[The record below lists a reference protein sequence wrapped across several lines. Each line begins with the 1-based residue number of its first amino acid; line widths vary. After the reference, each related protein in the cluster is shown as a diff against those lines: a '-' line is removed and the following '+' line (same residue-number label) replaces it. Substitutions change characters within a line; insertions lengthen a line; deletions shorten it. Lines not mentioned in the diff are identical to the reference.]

1 MAGPVDVV
9 EERARSR
16 VGSTLRNKY
25 TLEALLGLGGTAA
38 VYRGVHRN
46 GYRVAIKML
55 HREISLDRDIRSRF
69 LSEGYAA
76 NKVGHEG
83 VMRVLDDDTAEDGST
98 FLVMELLDG
107 ETLDE
112 RAGNNR
118 GRLPVKDVLAAAYQ
132 LLDVLA
138 VAHARGIIH
147 RDVKPEN
154 LFLTHGGILEILDF
168 GIARVRDLA
177 AAHATANGQVFGT
190 PAFMPPEQ
198 ALGQPADVDHRSD
211 LWAVGAT
218 MFTLLTGR
226 YVYEGESAIQHI
238 AQAAHASPPL
248 LQSALPGVSSH
259 VAAIVDRALLREREH
274 RWQSA
279 REMQQAVDEAH
290 ASVFGMRL
298 SSDTPMLQTPAASVL
313 GEVPTL
319 PPAPAVTTRHVSVG
333 LGLAIGVGAL
343 ATGAGVSVLWWWL
356 ARAPEMSPLPVVRDP
371 PAAASTLPPFDR
383 SGAHAPAGTSST
395 AKTAAPS
402 ASPSSKTPRR
412 LPPKRLGT
420 GAFDYQ

>member
-1 MAGPVDVV
+1 MSGPVDVV
-9 EERARSR
+9 YERARSR
-16 VGSTLRNKY
+16 VGTTVRGKY
-25 TLEALLGLGGTAA
+25 KLEGLLGVGGTAA

-46 GYRVAIKML
+46 GYCVAIKML
-55 HREISLDRDIRSRF
+55 HREISLDADIRSRF

-112 RAGNNR
+112 RATNN
-118 GRLPVKDVLAAAYQ
+118 GGTLPVKDVLAAGYQ

-138 VAHARGIIH
+138 VAHGRGVIH

-154 LFLTHGGILEILDF
+154 LFLTQAGILKILDF

-177 AAHATANGQVFGT
+177 AAHATVNGQVFGT

-198 ALGQPADVDHRSD
+198 ALGQPSDVDHRSD

-226 YVYEGESAIQHI
+226 FVYEGESVAQHI
-238 AQAAHASPPL
+238 VQAATSSPPL
-248 LQSALPGVSSH
+248 LAGALPGVH
-259 VAAIVDRALLREREH
+259 PQVATIVDRALLREREH

-279 REMQQAVDEAH
+279 RDMQTAVDEAH
-290 ASVFGMRL
+290 AELFGTRL
-298 SSDTPMLQTPAASVL
+298 SSSASMLHTSAASVL

-319 PPAPAVTTRHVSVG
+319 PPPRASGRRSTAG
-333 LGLAIGVGAL
+333 LGLAIGFGAL
-343 ATGAGVSVLWWWL
+343 AAVASVAMLWWWL
-356 ARAPEMSPLPVVRDP
+356 GRAPDPAPVVSDP
-371 PAAASTLPPFDR
+371 PAAIPAAPPAAAEPVVPEPAVSAASPEA
-383 SGAHAPAGTSST
+383 SVEGT
-395 AKTAAPS
+395 AKPPS
-402 ASPSSKTPRR
+402 RPPRKK
-412 LPPKRLGT
+412 PGTT